1 MATSRGSVDQP
12 SDVNIPDIRHMGGK
26 GSSSGP
32 DAALTASP
40 GRGEREDGS
49 GSSSIPKKR

>member
-1 MATSRGSVDQP
+1 MGTNQAAINPP
-12 SDVNIPDIRHMGGK
+12 SDVNIPEIRNMGGK
-26 GSSSGP
+26 GGSSGP

-49 GSSSIPKKR
+49 GSTTPKKR